1 MNPTS
6 PEPSSTVETSEE
18 VIQRLQKELENL
30 QQRLKVCEFSNATRL
45 AAMPQI
51 IWIAAADGSSTDFNP
66 HWYEYTGLSAVE
78 SLGWEFLKA
87 IHPEDREHVLAHRH
101 YCQLQPYQIEY
112 RLQAADGSYHW
123 MLEQTTPVVGES
135 GLLEWVGSCTD
146 INNSYAEVQGVR
158 KRAEE
163 EIEKSE
169 QRYHLLADAV
179 PLIVWTAQPNGELD
193 YYNQRWFDYTGM
205 SLEETKGW
213 GWQPVL
219 HPEDLQKCID
229 TWVSSI
235 QNGEPYEI
243 EYRFKRKDGTYRWHL
258 GRALPVRNND
268 EDIVSWVG
276 TCTDIDDQKRVE
288 EALKESEARFHSMA
302 DTAPV
307 MVWVAGTDTEFTWFN
322 QSWLNFTGRTLEQ
335 ELSNGWAQGVH
346 PDDCQCLDIYLSA
359 FDARHCFTM
368 EYRLQR
374 ADGEYR
380 WILDNGVPR
389 FMPNGEFA
397 GYIGSCLDI
406 TDRKAAES
414 ALKIRADELNYL
426 LGVLAQTNVALEKRN
441 HELDQFTYV
450 VSHDLKAPLRAIA
463 NLSQWIEEDLSSS
476 LTEDTQHQ
484 MNLLRGRVYRMEA
497 LINGL
502 LQYSRVGRLQT
513 KTATVSVAALLAEV
527 IDTLA
532 PPETFTVVVESN
544 MPTLVTQRLPL
555 EQVFTNLIGN
565 CLKHH
570 PRIDGK
576 VQISVQDRGL
586 FYEFVV
592 TDDGSGIAP
601 QYHEKV
607 FGIFQTLEARDK
619 SENTGIGLAIV
630 KKIVE
635 SQGGIIRLESQE
647 EKGATFRFTWSK

>member
-1 MNPTS
+1 MNHIS
-6 PEPSSTVETSEE
+6 PQPSSTVETQE
-18 VIQRLQKELENL
+18 VIQRLQKEVENL
-30 QQRLKVCEFSNATRL
+30 QQRLKACDTNSARL

-51 IWIAAADGSSTDFNP
+51 IWIAAVDGSSTDFNP
-66 HWYEYTGLSAVE
+66 HWYEYTGLSEVE

-87 IHPEDREHVLAHRH
+87 IHPKDREDVLAHRH
-101 YCQLQPYQIEY
+101 HCQQPYRIEY

-123 MLEQTTPVVGES
+123 MVEQATPVVGEN
-135 GLLEWVGSCTD
+135 GILEWVGTCTD
-146 INNSYAEVQGVR
+146 INNSYAIQSLR

-163 EIEKSE
+163 ELIQSE

-219 HPEDLQKCID
+219 HPDDLQKCID
-229 TWVSSI
+229 TWVNSI
-235 QNGEPYEI
+235 QTGEPYEI
-243 EYRFKRKDGTYRWHL
+243 EYRFKSKDGTYRWHL

-288 EALKESEARFHSMA
+288 SALKESEARFRSMA

-307 MVWVAGTDTEFTWFN
+307 MVWVAGTDTESTWFN
-322 QSWLNFTGRTLEQ
+322 QSWLNFTGHTLEQ
-335 ELSNGWAQGVH
+335 ELSNGWALQVH
-346 PDDCQCLDIYLSA
+346 PDDCQCSLDIYLSA
-359 FDARHCFTM
+359 FDARQCFTM
-368 EYRLQR
+368 EYRLRR

-414 ALKIRADELNYL
+414 ALKTRADELNRL
-426 LGVLAQTNVALEKRN
+426 LAVLAQTNVALEKRN

-463 NLSQWIEEDLSSS
+463 NLSQWIEEDLSNT
-476 LTEDTQHQ
+476 LTADTQHQ
-484 MNLLRGRVYRMEA
+484 MNLLRRRVYRMEA

-513 KTATVSVAALLAEV
+513 ATATVSVAALLAEV

-532 PPETFTVVVESN
+532 PPETFTIVVESN
-544 MPTLVTQRLPL
+544 MPT
-555 EQVFTNLIGN
+555 
-565 CLKHH
+565 
-570 PRIDGK
+570 
-576 VQISVQDRGL
+576 S
-586 FYEFVV
+586 
-592 TDDGSGIAP
+592 
-601 QYHEKV
+601 
-607 FGIFQTLEARDK
+607 TLR
-619 SENTGIGLAIV
+619 
-630 KKIVE
+630 
-635 SQGGIIRLESQE
+635 
-647 EKGATFRFTWSK
+647 